1 MKHKLAIF
9 GIFIIHRRFSGVMAE
24 PRAYRVERAVRAG
37 DKAPKG
43 VAVVLRALKTG
54 EVVTTRALYE
64 RIGSPSSVSTTRDG
78 AMARLRVA
86 MSFAKERGIVSEV
99 AARPVSPHKEFLRT
113 PPVARWIETLNRP
126 NVIHATSRANGTR
139 HAYGYALYR
148 FNQWLAGRT
157 WTVAVR
163 VSKKDGSYKEVRR
176 EVEMRGVEHLLE
188 MALEK
193 GGLDRDMSGL
203 IRQYFAAMNTEARQ
217 SGSVMLQAHSAIKS
231 FFTSH
236 EIQYSLHLP
245 RSMMRGAGSSRRGD
259 DWEDRTLKMS
269 EFARML
275 TVGKPT
281 TRDKAVLLSKFH
293 RGLDLSTMADRFNY
307 TAFDQM
313 CAHMGTDD
321 IRSWDL
327 DKCPV
332 PIVLTRVKTDY
343 KHVGFLERDAVAANM
358 EWIEERERLTGS
370 ALRRGDGQP
379 LYLTQHGKPIR
390 APWVAS
396 RFSRLAILAGLCT
409 ERDGGKLSTTRHS
422 HQLRHLLKS
431 TLIDSGCRIDVA
443 DHVIGH
449 SPKDT
454 YERQA
459 SLYAD
464 SLRREYAKAA
474 AKINIFTNFETSID
488 AGSDIHQLRADVE
501 ADRKRLKEALTRA
514 EAAEGRDGGRGGG
527 DGGDGGIPGPVAEM
541 IAALQGDMRR
551 MQGLLDARGG
561 GGGGGN
567 GSAAAG
573 IEYQCAACS
582 LIHSSGACP
591 SCGSAERRVYNGGG
605 AGGGGART

>member
-1 MKHKLAIF
+1 MVQPKT
-9 GIFIIHRRFSGVMAE
+9 
-24 PRAYRVERAVRAG
+24 YRVERAVRAG

-43 VAVVLRALKTG
+43 VAAVLRELKAG
-54 EVVTTRALYE
+54 EVVSTRALHE
-64 RIGSPSSVSTTRDG
+64 RLGRLSSVSSTRHA

-86 MSFAKERGIVSEV
+86 LAFAKEKGIVTEV
-99 AARPVSPHKEFLRT
+99 AARPDSPHKEFLRA
-113 PPVARWIETLNRP
+113 PPVAMWIKTLNKP
-126 NVIHATSRANGTR
+126 NVIHATPRANGTR

-148 FNQWLAGRT
+148 FNNWLAGRT
-157 WTVAVR
+157 WTVATR
-163 VSKKDGSYKEVRR
+163 VTKKDGSYKEVRR
-176 EVEMRGVEHLLE
+176 DVEMRGVVHLLE
-188 MALEK
+188 LALER
-193 GGLDRDMSGL
+193 GGLDRDLSGL
-203 IRQYFAAMNTEARQ
+203 IRQYFADMNSEGRQ
-217 SGSVMLQAHSAIKS
+217 GRSVRLQTHSAIKS

-236 EIQYSLHLP
+236 EIQYSLQLP
-245 RSMMRGAGSSRRGD
+245 RSMMRGAGSGRRDGD

-281 TRDKAVLLSKFH
+281 IRDKAVLLSKFH

-307 TAFDQM
+307 TAFDQIA
-313 CAHMGTDD
+313 AHMGTDD

-332 PIVLTRVKTDY
+332 PVVLTRVKTDY
-343 KHVGFLERDAVAANM
+343 KHVGFLERDAISANM
-358 EWIEERERLTGS
+358 EWIAERERLTGS
-370 ALRRGDGQP
+370 ALRRGDGQA

-390 APWVAS
+390 APWIAS

-409 ERDGGKLSTTRHS
+409 KRDGGKLSTARHS

-459 SLYAD
+459 TLYSD

-474 AKINIFTNFETSID
+474 AKLNIFSNFETSID
-488 AGSDIHQLRADVE
+488 AGEDIHQLRAEVE
-501 ADRKRLKEALTRA
+501 ADRKKLREALARA
-514 EAAEGRDGGRGGG
+514 EAAEARGGG
-527 DGGDGGIPGPVAEM
+527 GQGGEDGAIPGPVAEM
-541 IAALQGDMRR
+541 IATLQGDVRR
-551 MQGLLDARGG
+551 LQGALDERGGG

-567 GSAAAG
+567 GGAASG

-582 LIHSSGACP
+582 LIHSSQKCP
-591 SCGSAERRVYNGGG
+591 SCGSADRRVYTGGG
-605 AGGGGART
+605 SGGGGGGGRA